1 MRRKYALSIE
11 KILKKEGIKIVGELD
26 TLTQNNLASN
36 VATTLSNSFPS
47 LNLDSKGLFIKISRL
62 NMYLAELPE
71 GISAKYFYKNTSI
84 YFDCNLDL
92 NNLTDVAL
100 HECIHYL
107 QEKHD
112 KYGDITKLG
121 LCDYTDRFTSRSSV

>member
-1 MRRKYALSIE
+1 MSHLK
-11 KILKKEGIKIVGELD
+11 KILEKEGIKIVSTLD

-36 VATTLSNSFPS
+36 IAATLSSSFPS
-47 LNLDSKGLFIKISRL
+47 LKLDAKELFIKISRL

-92 NNLTDVAL
+92 NKLTDVAL

-112 KYGDITKLG
+112 QNGNIAKLG
-121 LCDYTDRFTSRSSV
+121 LCDYTSRFISRGSA